1 MTQNQIRYY
10 EYLENARHNLVFEGL
25 TSRGQDL
32 SLYGTQTI
40 AAANRYGAELSSA
53 AHRYSA
59 ELASAAQRYSTNA
72 GFLSGMGQLG
82 TQLLPW
88 FFVPARDRRDNS
100 SNGSQGSS
108 TPRGGM
114 LALPAPDTDYTREE
128 KIKLTEE
135 ANRQAGELRRSGAL
149 QQAADFFTGFVDYS
163 RNQLEQ
169 AAQSITSRSTETA
182 WGGLAGVFSSM
193 PAWMWAI
200 G

>member
-25 TSRGQDL
+25 TSRGQDM
-32 SLYGTQTI
+32 SLIGTQTI

-100 SNGSQGSS
+100 NNGSQGPN

-128 KIKLTEE
+128 KIRLTEE
-135 ANRQAGELRRSGAL
+135 ANRRAGELRKSGAL

-169 AAQSITSRSTETA
+169 AAQSATSHSAQTA
-182 WGGLAGVFSSM
+182 WSGLAGVFGSM

>member
-10 EYLENARHNLVFEGL
+10 EHLENVRHNLAFEGL

-59 ELASAAQRYSTNA
+59 ELASAAQRYSTDA

-88 FFVPARDRRDNS
+88 FFVPARDRRNNS
-100 SNGSQGSS
+100 DNGSHGPS
-108 TPRGGM
+108 TPHGGM
-114 LALPAPDTDYTREE
+114 LALPAPSTDYTREE

-135 ANRQAGELRRSGAL
+135 ANRRTGELRRSGAL

-169 AAQSITSRSTETA
+169 AAQSVTSRSAQTE
-182 WGGLAGVFSSM
+182 WSGLAGVFGSM
-193 PAWMWAI
+193 PAWIWAI

>member
-10 EYLENARHNLVFEGL
+10 EYLENARHNLAFEGL

-59 ELASAAQRYSTNA
+59 ELASAAQRHSANA

-88 FFVPARDRRDNS
+88 FLVPARDRRDNS
-100 SNGSQGSS
+100 NNGSQGSS

-135 ANRQAGELRRSGAL
+135 ANRQAGELRKSGAL
-149 QQAADFFTGFVDYS
+149 QQATEFFTGFVDYS

-169 AAQSITSRSTETA
+169 AAQSITSRSAETA

>member
-10 EYLENARHNLVFEGL
+10 EYLENVRHNLAFEGL

-32 SLYGTQTI
+32 SLYGTQAI

-72 GFLSGMGQLG
+72 GFLTGMGQLG
-82 TQLLPW
+82 SQLLPW
-88 FFVPARDRRDNS
+88 FFIPARDRRNNS
-100 SNGSQGSS
+100 NNDSQGPSA
-108 TPRGGM
+108 PRGGM

-128 KIKLTEE
+128 KIRLTEE
-135 ANRQAGELRRSGAL
+135 ANRRAGELRKSGAL

-169 AAQSITSRSTETA
+169 AAKSVTSGPSQVE

-193 PAWMWAI
+193 PAWIWAI